1 MDIARLKRG
10 SGPTVRRMLLGSELR
25 KYREVRGLTRGEAG
39 HYIRGSE
46 SKISRMEL
54 GRVGFKVRD
63 VEDLLKL
70 YGVTD
75 KDRVQTMVKLARDSK
90 KPGWWQEYGD
100 ALPNWFQV
108 YVGLE
113 EAATRIRVYE
123 AQFVPGMLQTEDY
136 ARAVISAGRP
146 ISEELLE
153 DRVAVRMRRQRH
165 IEDDATGCKL
175 WAIIDEAAVR
185 RPVGGPDIMRGQL
198 ERLIKLSE
206 RRNITVQ
213 VVPFSAGAH
222 AAEAGSFTILR
233 YPDFGLSD
241 IIYLE
246 QLTGS
251 MCLDRRSEID
261 AYTMAMERLSVIA
274 EPPNN
279 TTEILKDMIDDL
291 K

>member
-1 MDIARLKRG
+1 MDSARLKKG

-25 KYREVRGLTRGEAG
+25 KYRDARGVSRADAG
-39 HYIRGSE
+39 HHIRGSE

-54 GRVGFKVRD
+54 GRVGFKRRD
-63 VEDLLKL
+63 VEDLLRF

-75 KDRVQTMVKLARDSK
+75 ASLINTMGKIAEDTN
-90 KPGWWQEYGD
+90 KPGWWQEYGE

-123 AQFVPGMLQTEDY
+123 AQFVPGLLQTECY
-136 ARAVISAGRP
+136 ARNVIKGGSVPPDPKAEDR
-146 ISEELLE
+146 LKVRLRRQQHLE
-153 DRVAVRMRRQRH
+153 DSGV
-165 IEDDATGCKL
+165 KF
-175 WAIIDEAAVR
+175 WAILDEAAVR
-185 RPVGGPDIMRGQL
+185 RPIGGKECMQEQL
-198 ERLIKLSE
+198 ERLIELCD
-206 RRNITVQ
+206 RQNITLQ
-213 VVPFSAGAH
+213 IVPFTAGAH

-233 YPDFGLSD
+233 YPEFKLSD

-251 MCLDRRSEID
+251 LCLDKRSDID

-274 EPPNN
+274 RPPAE
-279 TTEILKDMIDDL
+279 TKGILREMIEDL
-291 K
+291 

>member
-1 MDIARLKRG
+1 MDIARLQKG

-25 KYREVRGLTRGEAG
+25 KYREAKGITRGEAG
-39 HYIRGSE
+39 HHIRGSE

-54 GRVGFKVRD
+54 GRVGFKSRD
-63 VEDLLKL
+63 VEDLLRL
-70 YGVTD
+70 YGVA
-75 KDRVQTMVKLARDSK
+75 DRDVIRTMAQMARDTK
-90 KPGWWQEYGD
+90 KPGWWQAYGD
-100 ALPNWFQV
+100 SLPNWFQV

-123 AQFVPGMLQTEDY
+123 AQFVPGVLQTEEY
-136 ARAVISAGRP
+136 ARAIITGGAATP
-146 ISEELLE
+146 DPTAE

-165 IEDDATGCKL
+165 IEDGGVKF

-185 RPVGGPDIMRGQL
+185 RPVGGPDLGIMRRQL
-198 ERLIKLSE
+198 QRLIEFCDHSDVTLQ
-206 RRNITVQ
+206 II
-213 VVPFSAGAH
+213 PFSAGVH

-241 IIYLE
+241 IVYLE

-251 MCLDRRSEID
+251 ICLDKRQDID

-274 EPPNN
+274 DPPSE
-279 TTEILKDMIDDL
+279 TKGLLKQMIDDL
-291 K
+291 

>member
-1 MDIARLKRG
+1 
-10 SGPTVRRMLLGSELR
+10 MLLGSELR
-25 KYREVRGLTRGEAG
+25 KYREARGLTRGEAG

-75 KDRVQTMVKLARDSK
+75 KDQVQTMVRLARESK

-100 ALPNWFQV
+100 SLPNWFQV

-136 ARAVISAGRP
+136 ARAVISAGRSIP
-146 ISEELLE
+146 DPLLE

-165 IEDDATGCKL
+165 IEDGGCRL

-185 RPVGGPDIMRGQL
+185 RPVGGPDVMRGQL
-198 ERLIKLSE
+198 ERLIELSD

-213 VVPFSAGAH
+213 IVPFSAGAH

-251 MCLDRRSEID
+251 MCLDRRTEID
-261 AYTMAMERLSVIA
+261 AYTMAMEKLSVIA
-274 EPPNN
+274 QPP
-279 TTEILKDMIDDL
+279 TYTRDILKGMIDDL
-291 K
+291 D

>member
-1 MDIARLKRG
+1 
-10 SGPTVRRMLLGSELR
+10 MLLGSELR
-25 KYREVRGLTRGEAG
+25 KYREARGMSRGEAG

-75 KDRVQTMVKLARDSK
+75 KDQVQTMVRLARDSK

-123 AQFVPGMLQTEDY
+123 AQFVPGMLQTEEY
-136 ARAVISAGRP
+136 ARAVIAAGRP
-146 ISEELLE
+146 IADPKAE

-165 IEDDATGCKL
+165 IEGDGGCKL

-185 RPVGGPDIMRGQL
+185 RPVGGPDVMRGQL
-198 ERLIKLSE
+198 ERLIKLNE
-206 RRNITVQ
+206 RANITLQ
-213 VVPFSAGAH
+213 IIPFSAGAH

-251 MCLDRRSEID
+251 MCLDRRPEID

-274 EPPNN
+274 QPPDR
-279 TTEILKDMIDDL
+279 TKDILRSMIDDL
-291 K
+291 QSS

>member
-1 MDIARLKRG
+1 
-10 SGPTVRRMLLGSELR
+10 MLLGSELR
-25 KYREVRGLTRGEAG
+25 KCREAKGLTRAEAG

-75 KDRVQTMVKLARDSK
+75 REQIATMVQLARDSK
-90 KPGWWQEYGD
+90 KPGWWQAYGES
-100 ALPNWFQV
+100 LPNWFQV

-123 AQFVPGMLQTEDY
+123 AQFVPGVLQTEDY
-136 ARAVISAGRP
+136 ARSVIALGNRVKP
-146 ISEELLE
+146 VETE

-165 IEDDATGCKL
+165 VLSGACRL

-198 ERLIKLSE
+198 ERLIELSE
-206 RRNITVQ
+206 RPNITVQ
-213 VVPFSAGAH
+213 IIPFSEGAH
-222 AAEAGSFTILR
+222 AAAVGTFTILR

-241 IIYLE
+241 IVYLE

-251 MCLDRRSEID
+251 MCLDRRSDID
-261 AYTMAMERLSVIA
+261 LYTMAMENLSVIA
-274 EPPNN
+274 DTPARS
-279 TTEILKDMIDDL
+279 TLRLKDMMNDL
-291 K
+291 